1 MITAGDADFDG
12 VVLTL
17 RVAGCVFA
25 EEEAAL
31 LIEAAAS
38 SDDLAGMVGERVSGR
53 PLEHILGWVQFCGRR
68 VFVAPAVF
76 VPRRRTELIVRE
88 AIDWL
93 DRELG
98 ENSGPVVVDLCCG
111 CGAIG
116 AAIAAAR
123 PIGELHAVDIEPRAV
138 DCARRNVEPVGG
150 QVYIGDLVEPL
161 PSRLS
166 GRIDI
171 LLANAPYVP
180 TEAIALMPPEARD
193 YEPTVA
199 LDGGTDGLAILRRVI
214 DAAGVWLS
222 PRGALFVETS
232 ESQASLLLDHVT
244 SVDLIGRRVDSD
256 ELQATVV
263 AVTRPGA

>member
-1 MITAGDADFDG
+1 MITAGDADFDR
-12 VVLTL
+12 VVLAL
-17 RVAGCVFA
+17 RAAGCVFA
-25 EEEAAL
+25 EDEAGL
-31 LIEAAAS
+31 LIEAASS
-38 SDDLAGMVGERVSGR
+38 SDDLADMVGQRESGR
-53 PLEHILGWVQFCGRR
+53 PLEHILGWVEFCGRR

-93 DRELG
+93 DRGFSEDG
-98 ENSGPVVVDLCCG
+98 EAVVVDLCCG

-123 PIGELHAVDIEPRAV
+123 PMGELHAVDIEPRAV
-138 DCARRNVEPVGG
+138 ECARRNVEPVGG
-150 QVYIGDLVEPL
+150 QVYTGDLFDPL
-161 PSRLS
+161 PARLR

-180 TEAIALMPPEARD
+180 TDAIALMPPEARD
-193 YEPTVA
+193 HEPTVA

-214 DAAGVWLS
+214 DAAAVWLS
-222 PRGALFVETS
+222 PRGSLFVETS
-232 ESQASLLLDHVT
+232 ESQASSLIDYVT
-244 SVDLIGRRVDSD
+244 QAGLIGRRADSD

-263 AVTRPGA
+263 AVTRPTA